1 MLCGAQFIRRSWR
14 ETARPLT
21 SVCGFIL
28 EGLFRRKQITCP
40 GLRAEKLAQNWF
52 TEKDAKEEA
61 RNLLMEFELD
71 EFDVDA
77 ESVCR
82 SLDDLE
88 RVDKLL
94 MANEFRRDKA
104 LISIAAFR
112 SSLAKNSAEEF
123 GSADRSRGQRDSTL
137 GGSFGEPIAGV
148 IDGHGTPNLRK
159 SAQCSTHHREPPR
172 ARTGQAIML
181 IATVCARG
189 SRLPDWNWTRSKISR
204 ASSLVTA
211 LAPLYLKKP

>member
-1 MLCGAQFIRRSWR
+1 MTHSVLR
-14 ETARPLT
+14 ESYCEALKD
-21 SVCGFIL
+21 IL
-28 EGLFRRKQITCP
+28 EGLFRRRQITCP

-77 ESVCR
+77 EAVRR

-104 LISIAAFR
+104 LLSIAAFR
-112 SSLAKNSAEEF
+112 SSLAKN
-123 GSADRSRGQRDSTL
+123 
-137 GGSFGEPIAGV
+137 
-148 IDGHGTPNLRK
+148 LRK
-159 SAQCSTHHREPPR
+159 SSDR
-172 ARTGQAIML
+172 L
-181 IATVCARG
+181 IEAEANEIP
-189 SRLPDWNWTRSKISR
+189 L
-204 ASSLVTA
+204 
-211 LAPLYLKKP
+211 LAAPSVSQSPG